1 MPTRRERGRQ
11 RRRRGVATAAMRALT
26 LAAALGIVPRD
37 RASVATTVSSGALIS
52 STLFELGVG
61 RASTAM
67 ASDFHASDGMLAHPY
82 ESDEETRRRWALSR
96 EETKMSRR
104 TAARERVDAET
115 LRERARATLS
125 SLERRYAL
133 AAETATTANAKTRAM
148 EDAAVMRAAIWG
160 GRVETTAV
168 TKRRVAA
175 LGLSGAEDVWAASD
189 GLKESVEAHGGSFPG
204 VETRPREVLRDIN
217 VYDGAAV
224 KRFYDAKRKTKP
236 IAGEVKRAR
245 FSSIL
250 PAWLKPRTQP
260 EVYWDV
266 DLEKIQLAREKVEAS
281 RELKDDFEFEI
292 TDMPIKK
299 KWQTVAEFPQL
310 GAASVTPV
318 SKEKDQLDG
327 KSDDELLDLSTSE
340 SDGVSIIDG
349 NNATF
354 DEEFTKQVEAW
365 TSRTMDRIYNVTASA
380 RETMKRISAEAKE
393 VEENALMK
401 HIPVTMYVDFADP
414 NSLDLIL
421 GAYQRLASMSLGPIE
436 WNIVPFVNVGQ
447 AQNTSVNCGHH
458 GYSRHL
464 SCTANAVAARAVNHV
479 GTMVGG
485 MQAFSAC
492 YAVQILRLEAHDA
505 FKYGRHEHSLVNVE
519 KHCCTAVAE
528 SMEKDSKH
536 SGSSSL
542 SSSSLFSSS
551 TDKATERT
559 SKEICEA
566 QNQCAF
572 GGKGF
577 ELLRKNGAKLGALEP
592 QHSWLPWVTV
602 DGHAVCT
609 GKCNLQAAIRE
620 RVCFIRTRLPDDC
633 PKFPWVQAWYDEPE
647 ISFGGLIAAS
657 AAVILVVTSLFVLA
671 REAGL
676 RPLGLFKGDEEKLNG
691 ERDQLLPK

>member
-1 MPTRRERGRQ
+1 
-11 RRRRGVATAAMRALT
+11 MRALT
-26 LAAALGIVPRD
+26 LACAFGIVPRE
-37 RASVATTVSSGALIS
+37 RASVATTVSMHGMLLIS
-52 STLFELGVG
+52 STLFEQLGVG

-82 ESDEETRRRWALSR
+82 ENDEDTRRRWALSR
-96 EETKMSRR
+96 EETKTSRR
-104 TAARERVDAET
+104 TAARERVDGET

-125 SLERRYAL
+125 SLERRYEL
-133 AAETATTANAKTRAM
+133 AAETATTVKAKTRAM
-148 EDAAVMRAAIWG
+148 EDASVMRAAIWG
-160 GRVETTAV
+160 GREETTGV

-175 LGLSGAEDVWAASD
+175 LGSSGAFEEDAWAASG

-204 VETRPREVLRDIN
+204 VETRSREVSRDVKID
-217 VYDGAAV
+217 DGAAV
-224 KRFYDAKRKTKP
+224 KRFYDAKRRKKP
-236 IAGEVKRAR
+236 VGAEAKKRAAR

-250 PAWLKPRTQP
+250 PSWLKPRAQP

-266 DLEKIQLAREKVEAS
+266 DLEKIQLARAKVEAS
-281 RELKDDFEFEI
+281 REAKDDFEFEI

-299 KWQTVAEFPQL
+299 KWRTAAKFPQL
-310 GAASVTPV
+310 GASLATPASE
-318 SKEKDQLDG
+318 EKDQLDNQSG
-327 KSDDELLDLSTSE
+327 DDLVALSPSKR
-340 SDGVSIIDG
+340 DGVSIMDD
-349 NNATF
+349 NNAIF

-393 VEENALMK
+393 AEENALMK

-436 WNIVPFVNVGQ
+436 WNVVPFVNVGQ

-458 GYSRHL
+458 GHSRHL
-464 SCTANAVAARAVNHV
+464 SCTANAVAACAVDNV

-505 FKYGRHEHSLVNVE
+505 FKYGRHEQSLVNVE
-519 KHCCTAVAE
+519 TRCCAAVAE
-528 SMEKDSKH
+528 SVEKESKH
-536 SGSSSL
+536 SGSSSSAL
-542 SSSSLFSSS
+542 SSSSLFGSS
-551 TDKATERT
+551 TDRATERT
-559 SKEICEA
+559 GKEICEA

-577 ELLRKNGAKLGALEP
+577 DLLRKNGAKLGALEP

-602 DGHAVCT
+602 DGHAVCM

-633 PKFPWVQAWYDEPE
+633 PKFPWAQAWYDEPE

-676 RPLGLFKGDEEKLNG
+676 RPLGLFKGDKPKLNG